1 MKSEPRDQNRG
12 DRGESLGPRNGE
24 DTQGSPGVKDSVSSS
39 EPTPVLGSSEA
50 VTPESKAGYFRWV
63 ICALLLVGVTK
74 NYIDR
79 LIIGLLKTT
88 LQHDLGWSEIDYG
101 NLVLAFT
108 AAYAV
113 GMVAV
118 GRFIDWVGTRL
129 GYALAMAGWS
139 LASMAHGVV
148 SSFGGFLAA
157 RGALGFTEAGVFPAS
172 LKAVAEWFPRK
183 ERALAAGIF
192 NAGTNVGAIVAPL
205 VFQWITLRWG
215 WRWTFLSLG
224 SLGFAWLA
232 LWIWVY
238 RSPERHPYC
247 SARELE
253 YIRADPPE
261 PQGKT
266 SWIELMGYRQTW
278 AFILGKFITDPIWWF
293 YLFWVPDFLQREHGL
308 QLLQIGIPIVCI
320 YMLADAGSVAG
331 GWISSSLIRRGRS
344 VNAGR
349 KIAMLISAVSAV
361 PIVFAPRV
369 ASTWGVVL
377 LLGLATAAHQG
388 FSANLLTLP
397 SDMFPRRAVASV
409 VGIGG
414 MAGATGGMLIAKV
427 VSYLLQKTGGYAIP
441 FAIAGSAYLL
451 AIAVVHAFV
460 PTLAVVEPSTR
471 AA

>member
-1 MKSEPRDQNRG
+1 MKNGPADQGRA
-12 DRGESLGPRNGE
+12 DPGESLDPRRGKGAH
-24 DTQGSPGVKDSVSSS
+24 DTPLSATGQTPILDSPGTAS
-39 EPTPVLGSSEA
+39 
-50 VTPESKAGYFRWV
+50 PESKIGYFRWV
-63 ICALLLVGVTK
+63 ICALLLIGVTK

-129 GYALAMAGWS
+129 GYALAMAAWS
-139 LASMAHGVV
+139 LASMAHGVA
-148 SSFGGFLAA
+148 SSFSGFLAA
-157 RGALGFTEAGVFPAS
+157 RSGLGFSEAGVFPAS

-205 VFQWITLRWG
+205 VVPWITLRWG

-232 LWIWVY
+232 LWLWIY
-238 RSPERHPYC
+238 RSPEQHPRC
-247 SARELE
+247 SAREME

-266 SWIELMGYRQTW
+266 PWVELIGYRQTW

-293 YLFWVPDFLQREHGL
+293 YLFWIPDFLQREHGL
-308 QLLQIGIPIVCI
+308 MLLQIGIPIVCI
-320 YMLADAGSVAG
+320 YVLADAGSVAG
-331 GWISSSLIRRGRS
+331 GWISSSLIRRGYT

-349 KIAMLISAVSAV
+349 KIAMLISAMCAV
-361 PIVFAPRV
+361 PIFLAPRV
-369 ASTWGVVL
+369 ASTWGAVL

-397 SDMFPRRAVASV
+397 SDMFPRREVASV

-414 MAGATGGMLIAKV
+414 MAGAAGGMLIAKI
-427 VSYLLQKTGGYAIP
+427 VSYLLQKTGGYTIP
-441 FAIAGSAYLL
+441 FAIAGSAYLV
-451 AIAVVHAFV
+451 AIAVIHVLA
-460 PTLAVVEPSTR
+460 PTLALAVPSPR
-471 AA
+471 EA